1 VESDL
6 IGEFYLFLEIQFRF
20 KIEIDVNIFQKCL
33 SKRKINFSEEEFFY
47 WTFDHK

>member
-6 IGEFYLFLEIQFRF
+6 IGGFYLFLEIQFRF

-33 SKRKINFSEEEFFY
+33 SKRKINFSGRRIFLL
-47 WTFDHK
+47 DL